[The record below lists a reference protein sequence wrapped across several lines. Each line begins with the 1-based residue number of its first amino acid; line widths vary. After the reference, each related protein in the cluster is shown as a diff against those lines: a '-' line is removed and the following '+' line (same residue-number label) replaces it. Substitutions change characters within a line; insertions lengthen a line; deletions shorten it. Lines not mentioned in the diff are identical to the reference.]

1 LRFLKIMSNVVSTIQ
16 ANLGTSSGSPQER
29 SIEMAVQSDVY
40 RCDVCGNEMLEI
52 HCKIICPQCGFIRDC
67 SDP

>member
-1 LRFLKIMSNVVSTIQ
+1 MSNVVSTIQ
-16 ANLGTSSGSPQER
+16 ATLGMSSGSPQER
-29 SIEMAVQSDVY
+29 SIEMSVQSDMY